1 MNAPARAAAA
11 ILLGA
16 AGLGLSSQS
25 AGAEPARFRIEPGAS
40 EITFKATSRLMNA
53 DGRFHRFSGEVVV
66 DPDDLATARVT
77 LVIDAA
83 SIDTDIARRDSH
95 LRSED
100 FFHVERYPTITF
112 ESVRIEPRRSGGTP
126 PTDSLRR
133 ASGVGRPAA
142 SHSHAGLAVP
152 VTIIGRLTLRGVTR
166 EIAVPVEV
174 RLTDGALVARGEL
187 SLKRSDYAITY
198 QSFLNPIA
206 DVVRVAFTFRGRAGL

>member
-1 MNAPARAAAA
+1 MSAPARAAAA

-16 AGLGLSSQS
+16 AGLGLSSLS

-53 DGRFHRFSGEVVV
+53 DGRFHRFSGEVDV

-77 LVIDAA
+77 LAIDAA

-126 PTDSLRR
+126 PT
-133 ASGVGRPAA
+133 AE
-142 SHSHAGLAVP
+142 AGLAVP
-152 VTIIGRLTLRGVTR
+152 VTIIGRLTLRGMTR

-174 RLTDGALVARGEL
+174 RLADGALVARGEI